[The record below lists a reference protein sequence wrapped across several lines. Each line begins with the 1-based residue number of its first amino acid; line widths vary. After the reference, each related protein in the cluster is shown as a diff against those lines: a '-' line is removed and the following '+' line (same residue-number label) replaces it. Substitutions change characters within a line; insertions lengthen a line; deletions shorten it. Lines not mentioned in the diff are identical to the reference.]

1 MQKILIIQ
9 TAFIGDVILATPLI
23 ENLKAEFPACTID
36 FLVKNGNQSLLKN
49 DPNLNEILVFDKKKK
64 VSSLVVLIKKIRAKK
79 YDLVINLHR
88 FASSGILT
96 FLSGAKQKLGFK
108 KNPFSF
114 TYSQS
119 FPHEIG
125 NGKHEVDRNL
135 ELIKHLTSN
144 LNRQPKLHPTSEDFE
159 AIKTYQAEKYYCLAP
174 ASVWFTKQ
182 APKEIWLKLIAK
194 LTVDNSTIYLLG
206 GTDDTDLCEE
216 IKAKTNAEKVIN
228 LAGKLSLLQSAAL
241 MKNAKR
247 NFVNDSG
254 PLHLASAMNTPV
266 SAFFCSTTPLFG
278 FGPLSDDS
286 EIIEVENL
294 SCRPCGLHGHK
305 ECPKGNFRCGNELIS
320 LPSIEPNF

>member
-23 ENLKAEFPACTID
+23 GNLKTQFPDAKID
-36 FLVKNGNQSLLKN
+36 FLVKNGNQSLLRN

-64 VSSLVVLIKKIRAKK
+64 VASLLELLKKIRANK

-114 TYSQS
+114 AYTQS

-135 ELIKHLTSN
+135 ELIKHLTSS
-144 LNRQPKLHPTSEDFE
+144 LNRQPKLYPSKEDFE
-159 AIKTYQAEKYYCLAP
+159 AIKTYHTENYYCLAP

-194 LTVDNSTIYLLG
+194 LSAENSTIYLLG
-206 GTDDTDLCEE
+206 GPDDKELCEE
-216 IKAKTNAEKVIN
+216 IKLKTNAQKVIN
-228 LAGKLSLLQSAAL
+228 LAGKLSLMQSAAL
-241 MKNAKR
+241 MKDAKR

-254 PLHLASAMNTPV
+254 PLHLASAMNAPV

-294 SCRPCGLHGHK
+294 SCRPCGLHGHN
-305 ECPKGNFRCGNELIS
+305 ECPKGNFRCGNELKI
-320 LPSIEPNF
+320 

>member
-23 ENLKAEFPACTID
+23 GNLKTQFPDAKID
-36 FLVKNGNQSLLKN
+36 FLVKNGNQSLLRN
-49 DPNLNEILVFDKKKK
+49 EPNINEILVFDKKKK
-64 VSSLVVLIKKIRAKK
+64 VASLLELLKKIRANK

-114 TYSQS
+114 AYTQS

-144 LNRQPKLHPTSEDFE
+144 VNRQPKLYPSSEDFE
-159 AIKTYQAEKYYCLAP
+159 VIKTYQTENYYCLAP

-194 LTVDNSTIYLLG
+194 LSAENSTIYLLG
-206 GTDDTDLCEE
+206 GPDDKELCEE

-228 LAGKLSLLQSAAL
+228 LAGKLSLMQSAAL

-254 PLHLASAMNTPV
+254 PLHLASAMNAPV
-266 SAFFCSTTPLFG
+266 TAFFCSTTPLFG

-286 EIIEVENL
+286 EIIEVKNL

-305 ECPKGNFRCGNELIS
+305 ECPMGNFRCGNELKI
-320 LPSIEPNF
+320 

>member
-23 ENLKAEFPACTID
+23 GNLKTQFPEAKID
-36 FLVKNGNQSLLKN
+36 FLVKNGYQSLLKN
-49 DPNLNEILVFDKKKK
+49 DPNLNEILVFDKKNK
-64 VSSLVVLIKKIRAKK
+64 VASLLELLKKIRAKK
-79 YDLVINLHR
+79 YDIIINLHR

-135 ELIKHLTSN
+135 ELIKHLTSS
-144 LNRQPKLHPTSEDFE
+144 LNRKPKLYPSIEDFE
-159 AIKTYQAEKYYCLAP
+159 AIKTYQRENYYCLAP

-194 LTVDNSTIYLLG
+194 LSAENSTIYLLG
-206 GTDDTDLCEE
+206 GPDDRGLCEE
-216 IKAKTNAEKVIN
+216 IKAKTTDEKVIN
-228 LAGKLSLLQSAAL
+228 LAGKLSLMQSAAL
-241 MKNAKR
+241 MKNGKR

-254 PLHLASAMNTPV
+254 PLHLASAMNAPV
-266 SAFFCSTTPLFG
+266 SAFFCSTSPLFG

-294 SCRPCGLHGHK
+294 ACRPCGLHGHK
-305 ECPKGNFRCGNELIS
+305 ECPMGNFRCGNELKI
-320 LPSIEPNF
+320 

>member
-23 ENLKAEFPACTID
+23 GNLKTQFPDAKID

-64 VSSLVVLIKKIRAKK
+64 VASLLELLKKIRANK

-114 TYSQS
+114 AYTQS

-144 LNRQPKLHPTSEDFE
+144 LNRQPKLYPSSEDFE
-159 AIKTYQAEKYYCLAP
+159 AIKTYQTENHYCLAP

-194 LTVDNSTIYLLG
+194 LSAENATIYLLG
-206 GTDDTDLCEE
+206 GPDDKELCEE

-228 LAGKLSLLQSAAL
+228 LAGKLSLMQSAAL

-254 PLHLASAMNTPV
+254 PLHLASAMNAPV

-278 FGPLSDDS
+278 FGPLSDES

-294 SCRPCGLHGHK
+294 PCRPCGLHGHK
-305 ECPKGNFRCGNELIS
+305 ECPKGNFRCGNELKI
-320 LPSIEPNF
+320 

>member
-23 ENLKAEFPACTID
+23 GNLKTQFPDAKID

-64 VSSLVVLIKKIRAKK
+64 VASLLELLKKIRANK

-114 TYSQS
+114 AYTQS

-144 LNRQPKLHPTSEDFE
+144 VNRQPKLYPPSADFE
-159 AIKTYQAEKYYCLAP
+159 AIKTYQTENYYCLAP

-194 LTVDNSTIYLLG
+194 LTAENSTIYLLG
-206 GTDDTDLCEE
+206 GPDDKELCEE
-216 IKAKTNAEKVIN
+216 IKSKTNAEKVIN
-228 LAGKLSLLQSAAL
+228 LAGKLSLMQSAAL

-254 PLHLASAMNTPV
+254 PLHLASAMNATV

-305 ECPKGNFRCGNELIS
+305 ECPKGNFRCGNELKI
-320 LPSIEPNF
+320 

>member
-23 ENLKAEFPACTID
+23 GNLKTQFPDAKID
-36 FLVKNGNQSLLKN
+36 FLVKNGNQSLLRN

-64 VSSLVVLIKKIRAKK
+64 VASLLELLIKIRAKK
-79 YDLVINLHR
+79 YDIVINLHR

-114 TYSQS
+114 AYTQS

-135 ELIKHLTSN
+135 ELIKHLTSS
-144 LNRQPKLHPTSEDFE
+144 LNRQPKLYPSIEDFE
-159 AIKTYQAEKYYCLAP
+159 AVKTYQIENYYCLAP

-194 LTVDNSTIYLLG
+194 LTVENSTIYLLG
-206 GTDDTDLCEE
+206 GPDDRGLCEE
-216 IKAKTNAEKVIN
+216 IKAKTNSEKVIN
-228 LAGKLSLLQSAAL
+228 LAGKLSLMQSAAL
-241 MKNAKR
+241 MKNARR

-254 PLHLASAMNTPV
+254 PLHLASAINAPV
-266 SAFFCSTTPLFG
+266 TAFFCSTSPLFG

-294 SCRPCGLHGHK
+294 ACRPCGLHGHK
-305 ECPKGNFRCGNELIS
+305 ECPKGNF
-320 LPSIEPNF
+320 

>member
-23 ENLKAEFPACTID
+23 GNLKTQFPEAKID

-64 VSSLVVLIKKIRAKK
+64 VASLLELLKKIRANK

-114 TYSQS
+114 AYTQS

-144 LNRQPKLHPTSEDFE
+144 LNRLPKLYPSSEDFD
-159 AIKTYQAEKYYCLAP
+159 AIQMYQTENYFCLAP
-174 ASVWFTKQ
+174 ASIWFTKQ

-194 LTVDNSTIYLLG
+194 LSAENSTIYLLG
-206 GTDDTDLCEE
+206 GPDDKELCEE
-216 IKAKTNAEKVIN
+216 IKLKNEYEIVIN
-228 LAGKLSLLQSAAL
+228 LAGKLSLMQSAAL
-241 MKNAKR
+241 IKNAKR

-254 PLHLASAMNTPV
+254 PLHLASAMNAPV

-305 ECPKGNFRCGNELIS
+305 ECPKGNFRCGNELKI
-320 LPSIEPNF
+320 

>member
-23 ENLKAEFPACTID
+23 GNLKTQFPDAKID
-36 FLVKNGNQSLLKN
+36 FLVKNGNQSLLRN
-49 DPNLNEILVFDKKKK
+49 DPNINEILVFDKKKK
-64 VSSLVVLIKKIRAKK
+64 VASLLELLKKIRANK

-114 TYSQS
+114 AYTQS

-144 LNRQPKLHPTSEDFE
+144 VNRQPKLYPSSEDFE
-159 AIKTYQAEKYYCLAP
+159 VIKTYQTENYYCLAP

-194 LTVDNSTIYLLG
+194 LSAENSTIYLLG
-206 GTDDTDLCEE
+206 GPDDKELCEE
-216 IKAKTNAEKVIN
+216 IKAKTNAEKVVN
-228 LAGKLSLLQSAAL
+228 LAGKLSLMQSAAL
-241 MKNAKR
+241 IKSAKR
-247 NFVNDSG
+247 NYVNDSG
-254 PLHLASAMNTPV
+254 PLHLASAMNAPV
-266 SAFFCSTTPLFG
+266 TAFFCSTTPLFG

-305 ECPKGNFRCGNELIS
+305 ECPKGNFRCGNELKI
-320 LPSIEPNF
+320 

>member
-23 ENLKAEFPACTID
+23 GNLKTQFPDAKID
-36 FLVKNGNQSLLKN
+36 FLVKNGNQSLLRN
-49 DPNLNEILVFDKKKK
+49 EPNINEILVFDKKKK
-64 VSSLVVLIKKIRAKK
+64 VASLVELLKKIRANK

-114 TYSQS
+114 AYTQS

-144 LNRQPKLHPTSEDFE
+144 VNRQPKLYPSSEDFE
-159 AIKTYQAEKYYCLAP
+159 VIKTYQTENYYCLAP

-194 LTVDNSTIYLLG
+194 LSAENSTIYLLG
-206 GTDDTDLCEE
+206 GPDDKELCEE
-216 IKAKTNAEKVIN
+216 IKAKTKAEKVIN
-228 LAGKLSLLQSAAL
+228 LAGKLSLMQSAAL

-247 NFVNDSG
+247 NYVNDSG
-254 PLHLASAMNTPV
+254 PLHLASAMNAPV

-305 ECPKGNFRCGNELIS
+305 ECPKGNFRCGNELKI
-320 LPSIEPNF
+320 

>member
-23 ENLKAEFPACTID
+23 GNLKAEFPTAKID
-36 FLVKNGNQSLLKN
+36 FIVKNGNQALLKN
-49 DPNLNEILVFDKKKK
+49 DLNLNEILVFDKKKK
-64 VSSLVVLIKKIRAKK
+64 VASLLELQKKIRANK

-114 TYSQS
+114 AYTQS

-125 NGKHEVDRNL
+125 DGKHEVDRNL

-144 LNRQPKLHPTSEDFE
+144 LNRQPKLYPTSEDFE
-159 AIKTYQAEKYYCLAP
+159 AIKTYQVENYYCLAP

-194 LTVDNSTIYLLG
+194 LSAENITIYLLG
-206 GTDDTDLCEE
+206 GPDDKELCEE
-216 IKAKTNAEKVIN
+216 IKAKTKAEKVIN
-228 LAGKLSLLQSAAL
+228 LAGKLSLMQSAAL

-254 PLHLASAMNTPV
+254 PLHLASAMNAPV

-294 SCRPCGLHGHK
+294 SCRPCGLHGHN
-305 ECPKGNFRCGNELIS
+305 ECPKGNFRCGNELKI
-320 LPSIEPNF
+320 